1 MTDRTYAED
10 RHSGFCP
17 EEQERREEISETG
30 SLSPISIKSESRSSI
45 TSERTQTLS
54 VVKRQVCDAGVGP
67 GIHSELER
75 GPSCVQ
81 TCSGAHTVSTSQP

>member
-1 MTDRTYAED
+1 MPDRTYAED

>member
-17 EEQERREEISETG
+17 EEQKRREEISETG